1 LSDKFGI
8 FCALDDLLKDASVK
22 NFRFWFLM
30 TFILALTACGAA
42 PPKPAPSSINEP
54 SSVGITGSAAPES
67 AAARKAESAAGARA
81 AGSTAPEAIM
91 QTTALSIVPAAAPAP
106 ASASAPAPVSAPA
119 PAPVSA
125 PAAAP
130 VSAPAAAAVA
140 DTPTARNYAQVQVFY
155 ATDRK
160 ASGSNSPSKFYGSE
174 HSDVT
179 YGKCMVSIPN
189 DHQSGELESSSIL
202 KLEFRENPKKHVVL
216 LNVTKQDEKSY
227 FTEIAKRVRHSK
239 QKSAFIFIHGYSET
253 FEDVARRTAQMAY
266 DLSFHGVPV
275 FYNWPSQGNKMG
287 NIADENTIADA
298 NTIDWTQSHLETFL
312 NDFVSKT
319 AAKNI
324 YLIAHSMG
332 SRALTEALISLVRK
346 NPEFKNRF
354 KEVILAAPNI
364 DADIFKNQIAP
375 ALKIAKEQELARKCT
390 AKKLKGC

>member
-1 LSDKFGI
+1 M
-8 FCALDDLLKDASVK
+8 K
-22 NFRFWFLM
+22 NFRLWFLM

-42 PPKPAPSSINEP
+42 PPKSAPSSINEP

-67 AAARKAESAAGARA
+67 AAARKAESAATARKAESAAGAHA

-91 QTTALSIVPAAAPAP
+91 QTTALSIAPEPASAP
-106 ASASAPAPVSAPA
+106 ASAPV
-119 PAPVSA
+119 
-125 PAAAP
+125 AAP
-130 VSAPAAAAVA
+130 VAAPAAVA

-174 HSDVT
+174 RSDVT

-189 DHQSGELESSSIL
+189 DHQTGELESSSIL

-227 FTEIAKRVRHSK
+227 FTEIAKKVRHSK

-287 NIADENTIADA
+287 NIADENTIAHE

-324 YLIAHSMG
+324 YLIAHSVG

-375 ALKIAKEQELARKCT
+375 ALKIAKAQELARKCT
-390 AKKLKGC
+390 AKKSKGC